1 MENRPLHSF
10 RDFFA
15 SVRVREEDSLEQ
27 VVSTVLEHP
36 GFHDVCVVND
46 GGYLLGVI
54 NIKKLFRTIFFHHA
68 DPHLMTR
75 QLIELA
81 SSEIA
86 GHIMVS
92 DPLVCLET
100 ESLDNAIGKMVQHD
114 LGELPVIDEQRKL
127 LGSLSMNL
135 VFGFWLEGEKGR
147 PDSGS
152 PF

>member
-1 MENRPLHSF
+1 MENRPLSSF

-27 VVSTVLEHP
+27 VVTTVLEHP
-36 GFHDVCVVND
+36 GFHDVCVVNG

-81 SSEIA
+81 SSETA
-86 GHIMVS
+86 GHLMVA
-92 DPLVCLET
+92 DPLVCLES
-100 ESLDNAIGKMVQHD
+100 ENLGNAIGKMVEHN
-114 LGELPVIDEQRKL
+114 LGELPVVNEPRQL
-127 LGSLSMNL
+127 LGSVSMNL
-135 VFGFWLEGEKGR
+135 VFGIWLEGQRGANG
-147 PDSGS
+147 SG
-152 PF
+152 P